1 MCHTLKFKEL
11 SGRKN
16 KIKVRVDSSEEEED
30 EVKKLKV
37 EADEIVSKTG
47 LNPVTEF
54 VRTFSRGVRLCYGKC
69 VWSGRVA
76 PAQRDRT
83 LLGGLAAFRVSVKD
97 VSGQGQTTEDLD
109 QDVGSTRQEDM
120 HGGIVSNIPQR
131 RRRRQNHSVYR
142 RLLALVK
149 STWTGVKTALGM
161 VLFYS

>member
-1 MCHTLKFKEL
+1 MCHMLKFKEL

-47 LNPVTEF
+47 LNP
-54 VRTFSRGVRLCYGKC
+54 GVRLCYGKC

-83 LLGGLAAFRVSVKD
+83 LFGGLAAFRVSVKD